1 MTIVFLVADCT
12 SASSRLRVLQYT
24 DLLRQDNVDVIVC
37 RTRPSKYLWPP
48 PRLSRSRCS
57 RRLYAMVGMIL
68 IIAQRLLQIAA
79 VVPRADVVVLQ
90 KDLLFR
96 TRLRFLERG
105 VFAMARLRR
114 SRVVFDLDDAIYLGT
129 SQRPMPRMSAKVSY
143 LARSAD
149 LVLAGSETIAA
160 AQRPLAK
167 AVTVVPTC
175 IMLADRP
182 KRSYARPPD
191 TLRLAWVGTSA
202 NARHLDLVAGAIRHL
217 SEQGRV
223 SVEIV
228 TRLVDF
234 PGNVLVDLD
243 VHLTEWDEVA
253 EAAVLQRADVALAP
267 LFDTPWTRAKCGGRL
282 LSYFAAAVPVVASP
296 VGAQAKIVQ
305 HDRTGLIAA
314 SHAAWITGLSALRD
328 SESLRRRLGQAGR
341 RFVEAHLSARRWYPH
356 WRDQLLGTGR
366 PSPLS

>member
-24 DLLRQDNVDVIVC
+24 DLLRQDDVDVIIC

-48 PRLSRSRCS
+48 PRLSRSRYS
-57 RRLYAMVGMIL
+57 RQLYAMMGVIV
-68 IIAQRLLQIAA
+68 IIIQRLLQIVA
-79 VVPRADVVVLQ
+79 VVPQADVVVLQ

-129 SQRPMPRMSAKVSY
+129 SQRPMPQMSAKVSY

-149 LVLAGSETIAA
+149 LVLAGSEPIAT
-160 AQRPLAK
+160 AQRPHAK
-167 AVTVVPTC
+167 SVVVVPTC

-191 TLRLAWVGTSA
+191 ALRLAWVGTST

-217 SEQGRV
+217 SEQGHV

-234 PGNVLVDLD
+234 PDNVLAGLD
-243 VHLTEWDEVA
+243 VHLTEWDEMA

-267 LFDTPWTRAKCGGRL
+267 LFDTPWTQAKCGGRL
-282 LSYFAAAVPVVASP
+282 LSYFAAAVPVLASS
-296 VGAQAKIVQ
+296 VGAQAEFVQ
-305 HDRTGLIAA
+305 HDRTGLIAT
-314 SHAAWITGLSALRD
+314 SHAEWITGLCALRD
-328 SESLRRRLGQAGR
+328 NEDLRRRLGQAGR
-341 RFVEAHLSARRWYPH
+341 MFVETHLSARRWYPY
-356 WRDQLLGTGR
+356 WRDQLLGAGAT
-366 PSPLS
+366 